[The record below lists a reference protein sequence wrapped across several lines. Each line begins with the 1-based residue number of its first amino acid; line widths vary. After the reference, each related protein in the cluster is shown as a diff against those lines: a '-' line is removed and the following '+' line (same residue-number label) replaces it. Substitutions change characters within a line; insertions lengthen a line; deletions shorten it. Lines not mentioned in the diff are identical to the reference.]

1 MEFDIFIVSG
11 FSGSGKGTILKKLLS
26 LHPELELIKSY
37 TTRQKRNDADFYS
50 FVTQEEFM
58 SLRRENYFL
67 EYNQYSG
74 EWYGTPIRAVQS
86 CVNKGKIAVIEID
99 SNGFRQIM
107 ESSLARKYRV
117 LSVFIVADAD
127 TIVKRLLNRNT
138 ENLEKILLRSNSS
151 LDECEWIVYYDL
163 VLPNYDL
170 DESVTIFE
178 KAILTG
184 TIPKMT
190 FNFNV
195 EEYKHRMKHLIYL
208 LSD

>member
-11 FSGSGKGTILKKLLS
+11 FSGSGKGIILKKLLS

-67 EYNQYSG
+67 ECNQYSG

>member
-1 MEFDIFIVSG
+1 
-11 FSGSGKGTILKKLLS
+11 
-26 LHPELELIKSY
+26 
-37 TTRQKRNDADFYS
+37 
-50 FVTQEEFM
+50 M

-67 EYNQYSG
+67 ECNQYSG
-74 EWYGTPIRAVQS
+74 EWYGTPSRAVQS

-190 FNFNV
+190 FNV

>member
-1 MEFDIFIVSG
+1 MEFDILIVSG

-26 LHPELELIKSY
+26 FHPELELIKSY

-50 FVTQEEFM
+50 FVTPEEFM
-58 SLRRENYFL
+58 NLRRENYFL
-67 EYNQYSG
+67 ECNKYSG
-74 EWYGTPIRAVQS
+74 EWYGTPIHAVQS

-99 SNGFRQIM
+99 SNGFRQVM
-107 ESSLARKYRV
+107 GSSLARKYRV

-163 VLPNYDL
+163 ILPNYDL
-170 DESVTIFE
+170 DVSVTIFE

-184 TIPKMT
+184 AIPKKT
-190 FNFNV
+190 FNV
-195 EEYKHRMKHLIYL
+195 EEYKHRMKYLIYL

>member
-1 MEFDIFIVSG
+1 MEFDILIVSG

-26 LHPELELIKSY
+26 FHPELELIKSY

-50 FVTQEEFM
+50 FVTPEEFM

-67 EYNQYSG
+67 ECNQYSG
-74 EWYGTPIRAVQS
+74 EWYGTPIHAVQS

-107 ESSLARKYRV
+107 GSSLARKYRV
-117 LSVFIVADAD
+117 LSAFIVADAD
-127 TIVKRLLNRNT
+127 TIIKRLLNRNT

-163 VLPNYDL
+163 ILPNYNL

-184 TIPKMT
+184 TIPRIS
-190 FNFNV
+190 FNI
-195 EEYKHRMKHLIYL
+195 EEYKHRMKHLIGL

>member
-1 MEFDIFIVSG
+1 MEFDILIVSG

-26 LHPELELIKSY
+26 FHPGLELIKSY

-50 FVTQEEFM
+50 FVTPEEFM

-67 EYNQYSG
+67 ECNQYSG
-74 EWYGTPIRAVQS
+74 EWYGTPIHAVQS

-107 ESSLARKYRV
+107 GSSLARKYRV

-127 TIVKRLLNRNT
+127 TIIKRLLNRNT
-138 ENLEKILLRSNSS
+138 ENLEKILLRSNFS
-151 LDECEWIVYYDL
+151 LDECDWIVYYDL
-163 VLPNYDL
+163 ILPNYDL

-184 TIPKMT
+184 IIPKMT
-190 FNFNV
+190 FNV

>member
-1 MEFDIFIVSG
+1 
-11 FSGSGKGTILKKLLS
+11 
-26 LHPELELIKSY
+26 
-37 TTRQKRNDADFYS
+37 
-50 FVTQEEFM
+50 M

-67 EYNQYSG
+67 ECNQYSG

-99 SNGFRQIM
+99 SNEFRQIM

>member
-1 MEFDIFIVSG
+1 MNNSTSVRGYLWDNLFHIVMGVVWYKNILMKCLNGMSYNQ
-11 FSGSGKGTILKKLLS
+11 SRTIL
-26 LHPELELIKSY
+26 IVMIA
-37 TTRQKRNDADFYS
+37 T
-50 FVTQEEFM
+50 M
-58 SLRRENYFL
+58 SAIGMRENYFL
-67 EYNQYSG
+67 ECNQYSG
-74 EWYGTPIRAVQS
+74 EWYGTPIHVVQS

-107 ESSLARKYRV
+107 GASLARKYRV

-127 TIVKRLLNRNT
+127 TIIKRLLNRNT
-138 ENLEKILLRSNSS
+138 ENLEKTLLRSNSS

-163 VLPNYDL
+163 ILPNYDL

-184 TIPKMT
+184 AIPKMT
-190 FNFNV
+190 FNV

>member
-1 MEFDIFIVSG
+1 
-11 FSGSGKGTILKKLLS
+11 
-26 LHPELELIKSY
+26 
-37 TTRQKRNDADFYS
+37 
-50 FVTQEEFM
+50 M

-67 EYNQYSG
+67 ECNQYSG
-74 EWYGTPIRAVQS
+74 EWYGTPIHAVQS

-107 ESSLARKYRV
+107 GSSLARKYRV

-127 TIVKRLLNRNT
+127 TIIKRLLNRNT

-151 LDECEWIVYYDL
+151 LDECEWIVCYDL

-170 DESVTIFE
+170 DTSVVMLE

-184 TIPKMT
+184 AIPRLT
-190 FNFNV
+190 FNV
-195 EEYKHRMKHLIYL
+195 EEYKHRMQHLIWL